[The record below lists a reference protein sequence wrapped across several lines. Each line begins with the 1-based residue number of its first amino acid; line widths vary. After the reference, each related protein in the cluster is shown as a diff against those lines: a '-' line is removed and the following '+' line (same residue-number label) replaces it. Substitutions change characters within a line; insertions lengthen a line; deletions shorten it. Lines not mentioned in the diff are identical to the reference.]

1 MDCCPTAPCLYPVE
15 SAVAAGVNR
24 LKLVPLQLAVCGAV
38 QFAATSPTVLRN
50 PKLDVYLNTTARVLL
65 APHEY
70 ARAQSSKRAMPA
82 EKTLAGAYKKSEKAL
97 GRVADGDASL
107 KDIATMPQAR

>member
-1 MDCCPTAPCLYPVE
+1 M
-15 SAVAAGVNR
+15 
-24 LKLVPLQLAVCGAV
+24 
-38 QFAATSPTVLRN
+38 
-50 PKLDVYLNTTARVLL
+50 LL

>member
-1 MDCCPTAPCLYPVE
+1 M
-15 SAVAAGVNR
+15 
-24 LKLVPLQLAVCGAV
+24 
-38 QFAATSPTVLRN
+38 LRN
-50 PKLDVYLNTTARVLL
+50 PYLDVYLNTTARVLL